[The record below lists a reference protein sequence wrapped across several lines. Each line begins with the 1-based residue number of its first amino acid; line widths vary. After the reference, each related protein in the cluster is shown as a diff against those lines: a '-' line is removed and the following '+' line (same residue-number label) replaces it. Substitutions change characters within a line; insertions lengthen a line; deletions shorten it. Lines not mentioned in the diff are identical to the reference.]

1 MTSQPAAAGYPGVMS
16 DTEVFVHPRGLCES
30 HEVGIGTRI
39 WAFAHVMDGAVLGE
53 KCNVGDHA
61 FVESGA
67 VVGDRVT
74 IKNGVMVWDRVTVE
88 DDVFLGPGVV
98 FTNDLRPRAAIRRS
112 GDDLVATHVGRGATL
127 GAGAV
132 MVCGTTVGEG
142 AFVAAGS
149 VVTRDVAPYAFVV
162 GNPAAR
168 RGWVCWCG
176 NALDDR
182 LACPCGR
189 RFVPEGQDRIRP
201 V

>member
-1 MTSQPAAAGYPGVMS
+1 MAATDVS
-16 DTEVFVHPRGLCES
+16 VHPRGLCES
-30 HEVGIGTRI
+30 EEVGRGTRV
-39 WAFAHVMDGAVLGE
+39 WAFAHVMDGAVVGDE
-53 KCNVGDHA
+53 CNVGDHA

-74 IKNGVMVWDRVTVE
+74 IKNGVMLWDKVTVE

-98 FTNDLRPRAAIRRS
+98 FTNDMRPRASIRRS
-112 GDDLVATHVGRGATL
+112 GDDLVPTHVGPGATL

-132 MVCGTTVGEG
+132 VVCGTTVGEG

-149 VVTRDVAPYAFVV
+149 VVTRDVAPYAFVA

-176 NALDDR
+176 QALDDR
-182 LACPCGR
+182 LVCECGR
-189 RFVPEGQDRIRP
+189 HFVAEGPERIRP
-201 V
+201 A